1 MLQLF
6 ELNLF
11 GEIERVASC
20 IFLASD
26 TWSYL
31 KLENFLE
38 CLLCSVFIY
47 EVIVIARPNGVDM
60 NAWAARKYEQKKGGE
75 GFFSV
80 EANNIILCCTHS
92 IIMLFGSFLIPTA
105 FRLSVSLL
113 LHSRSNIII
122 IMQSFLLTTLAL
134 NGAGQEMKCTHR
146 IWFML
151 SLPAMRK

>member
-75 GFFSV
+75 GFFS
-80 EANNIILCCTHS
+80 
-92 IIMLFGSFLIPTA
+92 
-105 FRLSVSLL
+105 LSK
-113 LHSRSNIII
+113 R
-122 IMQSFLLTTLAL
+122 TTLFCVA
-134 NGAGQEMKCTHR
+134 HIR
-146 IWFML
+146 
-151 SLPAMRK
+151 